1 MPDRRPLFSAQPLPR
16 AQVREAIPEESQHP
30 GSFTARLRHW
40 LLNDATPLFQAEQLQ
55 REHQHKVAEAEAAA
69 EPAI

>member
-30 GSFTARLRHW
+30 QSFTARLRRF
-40 LLNDATPLFQAEQLQ
+40 LLTNPQPLFYAEQLQ
-55 REHQHKVAEAEAAA
+55 REHQRKVAEAEAAA
-69 EPAI
+69 EATN